1 MKFKNILVAVDG
13 SKPSFNAT
21 TYAIDL
27 AKRFEAKLFALYVI
41 DLKYNELEMAIS
53 PRPERYKEI
62 TNVALA
68 KAQLTVDKVRQKAD
82 QVNVDTNTDVISAV
96 TSVVKDIVEY
106 AKKKE
111 VDLIVVGSRGMA
123 GFKKMLLGSV
133 ASGVVTYAHCPVMVV
148 K

>member
-13 SKPSFNAT
+13 SKSSLNAA

-41 DLKYNELEMAIS
+41 DLKYNELEMALS
-53 PRPERYKEI
+53 PRAERYKEI
-62 TNVALA
+62 TNVALE
-68 KAQLTVDKVRQKAD
+68 KAQLTVNKVRQKAD
-82 QVNVDTNTDVISAV
+82 QVNVDTDTDVISAV
-96 TSVVKDIVEY
+96 TSVVKDIIEY

-111 VDLIVVGSRGMA
+111 MDLIVVGSRGMT

-133 ASGVVTYAHCPVMVV
+133 ASGIVTYARCSVMVV